1 MLQVVEHACELAETS
16 FGNYVIQS
24 CLALCSDK
32 DRYASCAPS
41 HARLISLLLFMSSFI
56 LREWAGI
63 MKTNWPLVFPECTSP
78 CLEQCPGRS
87 EIDLHLVITNHTAV
101 QVRGPFHARCLLNPA
116 KQHLDVD

>member
-56 LREWAGI
+56 LRGVGWHHENKLASC
-63 MKTNWPLVFPECTSP
+63 VS
-78 CLEQCPGRS
+78 
-87 EIDLHLVITNHTAV
+87 
-101 QVRGPFHARCLLNPA
+101 
-116 KQHLDVD
+116 